1 MKDTE
6 VINSPCAETL
16 KETEDFIM
24 INDTPFSYSI
34 SKLAKED
41 GIKIKLYE
49 SKPKTNI
56 YYEYEALTQELTSN
70 IKFLVL
76 CEDLDEMIIALKSA
90 FDEKRAKFIEEN
102 HKYYIEFQFEAMG
115 KAKKNKIEF
124 KKFEQKN
131 PIDELKEKIALI
143 QNDYKNLYTEIEEL
157 KKIKNKNDLDIKDK
171 IKEIL
176 QDKEI
181 RMNLYKEFE
190 QIICSKFNL
199 TKETKKEK
207 TVGESSESNIS
218 EFNKKLKNIEE
229 KLDEKNNDLHKIK
242 SRLDNM
248 ESITKTEIDFSS
260 QIEKKIQNN
269 QLIKNISESVDLIKK
284 NMNDKNNNNYIEMK
298 IYNPAKD
305 YKKIKIF
312 NKIKHINI
320 YIILKE
326 MT

>member
-1 MKDTE
+1 MNSTE
-6 VINSPCAETL
+6 VINCPCGETL

-56 YYEYEALTQELTSN
+56 YYEYEALTKELTSN

-131 PIDELKEKIALI
+131 PIDELKEKIDLI

-157 KKIKNKNDLDIKDK
+157 KKVKNKNDLDIKDK

-199 TKETKKEK
+199 TQETKK
-207 TVGESSESNIS
+207 
-218 EFNKKLKNIEE
+218 KK
-229 KLDEKNNDLHKIK
+229 
-242 SRLDNM
+242 
-248 ESITKTEIDFSS
+248 
-260 QIEKKIQNN
+260 KK
-269 QLIKNISESVDLIKK
+269 QLENLMNLTFLILIR
-284 NMNDKNNNNYIEMK
+284 N
-298 IYNPAKD
+298 
-305 YKKIKIF
+305 
-312 NKIKHINI
+312 
-320 YIILKE
+320 
-326 MT
+326 